1 MASTANMKLRER
13 SNREIIERKPYLD
26 GMIKE
31 MTQERLFFNRNNEPV
46 QQFVYPDELVCSFE
60 KQEFAQKMHEVR
72 QNDSRCLMTM
82 IWKTKRK

>member
-60 KQEFAQKMHEVR
+60 KQEFAQKMHEVD
-72 QNDSRCLMTM
+72 QNDIRCFMTM
-82 IWKTKRK
+82 IWKAKRK